1 MPQQNIHTSRSSKK
15 SLPSSSLTR
24 HCNDMSPAV
33 DRTRVSSESWYLLV
47 WWMSWDDLNSCDLQK
62 VWPWWFSNLG
72 ARPYTVLA
80 LDNCCQIGQMPQFRV
95 LIVRYGASK
104 PCCLQLACLC
114 PITFLDLAWHA
125 TLRPAPPPRPNGQ
138 HVMYLTRFMRDKVCA
153 CVNVCVGR
161 ALRTLHLERGFPCLR
176 ARSRFQE
183 SMNLICGRPQE
194 CSQLAQ
200 KGIKEG
206 NLRLLDQ
213 LKIQS
218 NLKLTQKSLVAKK
231 LSHLTWTIS

>member
-1 MPQQNIHTSRSSKK
+1 
-15 SLPSSSLTR
+15 
-24 HCNDMSPAV
+24 
-33 DRTRVSSESWYLLV
+33 
-47 WWMSWDDLNSCDLQK
+47 
-62 VWPWWFSNLG
+62 
-72 ARPYTVLA
+72 
-80 LDNCCQIGQMPQFRV
+80 MPQFRV

-161 ALRTLHLERGFPCLR
+161 ALRTLHLERGIPLFTSSLAVPRKYESHLR
-176 ARSRFQE
+176 SPTG
-183 SMNLICGRPQE
+183 M
-194 CSQLAQ
+194 QLT
-200 KGIKEG
+200 GPEG
-206 NLRLLDQ
+206 YKRRNLDQ

-231 LSHLTWTIS
+231 TVSPNLNNLISRDVFLTS

>member
-161 ALRTLHLERGFPCLR
+161 ALRTLHLERGIPLFT
-176 ARSRFQE
+176 S
-183 SMNLICGRPQE
+183 S
-194 CSQLAQ
+194 LAVPR
-200 KGIKEG
+200 KYE
-206 NLRLLDQ
+206 
-213 LKIQS
+213 
-218 NLKLTQKSLVAKK
+218 
-231 LSHLTWTIS
+231 SHLRSPTGMQSTGPEGYKRRKPSALGPTQNTKQFEAYSEKPSG